1 MTKSLSKG
9 SVLKSGWIYINPTET
24 RVIDTNAMVES
35 KLKELSFKLAAETDG
50 DAGFTEGFVQGIKAE
65 QVTELIGERVEPISE
80 EPENT
85 VPESEI
91 LLQQAQEEIEN
102 MKAQALAEIEEART
116 QVIEEARKLGFQE
129 GFEQGKKEG
138 YEQGHIDGLN
148 SVEEEREE
156 ALRETSIRI
165 AQMEEEYQKKMDELE
180 PQFIEMLTG
189 IYEHIFHVS
198 LKNSRDLIV
207 YLIANTMRNL
217 EGNNGYLIH
226 VSREDYPFV
235 SMQKKEL
242 VKGTG
247 ISVDD
252 IDILEDAT
260 LGRSECMIETGN
272 GVFDCG
278 LGTQLEALNEELRLL
293 SYEPGKTEG

>member
-9 SVLKSGWIYINPTET
+9 SVLKSGWMYINPTEA

-35 KLKELSFKLAAETDG
+35 KLKELSFKLAAETEG

-65 QVTELIGERVEPISE
+65 QVTELIGEGLEPISE
-80 EPENT
+80 EAENAI
-85 VPESEI
+85 PESEL

-102 MKAQALAEIEEART
+102 MKAQALAEIEEARV
-116 QVIEEARKLGFQE
+116 QVIEEAKKIGYQE
-129 GFEQGKKEG
+129 GFALGEKEG
-138 YEQGHIDGLN
+138 YEKGHVDGLN
-148 SVEEEREE
+148 SVAEEREE
-156 ALRETSIRI
+156 ALREVSIQL
-165 AQMEEEYQKKMDELE
+165 AQMEEAYQNKIAELE
-180 PQFIEMLTG
+180 PQFIETLTG

-207 YLIANTMRNL
+207 YLIENTMRNL
-217 EGNNGYLIH
+217 EGSNGFLIH

-252 IDILEDAT
+252 IDIIEDAT
-260 LGRSECMIETGN
+260 LARSECMIETGN

-278 LGTQLEALNEELRLL
+278 LGTQLEALNEDRK
-293 SYEPGKTEG
+293 SVV

>member
-9 SVLKSGWIYINPTET
+9 SVLKSGWMYINPTEA

-35 KLKELSFKLAAETDG
+35 KLKELSFKLAAETEG

-65 QVTELIGERVEPISE
+65 QVTELIGEGLEPISE
-80 EPENT
+80 EAENAI
-85 VPESEI
+85 PESEL

-102 MKAQALAEIEEART
+102 MKAQALAEIEEARV
-116 QVIEEARKLGFQE
+116 QVIEEAKKIGYQE
-129 GFEQGKKEG
+129 GFALGEKEG
-138 YEQGHIDGLN
+138 YEKGHVDGLN
-148 SVEEEREE
+148 SVAEEREE
-156 ALRETSIRI
+156 ALREVSIQL
-165 AQMEEEYQKKMDELE
+165 AQMEEAYQNKIAELE
-180 PQFIEMLTG
+180 PQFIETLTG

-207 YLIANTMRNL
+207 YLIENTMRNL
-217 EGNNGYLIH
+217 EGSNGFLIH

-252 IDILEDAT
+252 IDIIEDAT
-260 LGRSECMIETGN
+260 LARSE
-272 GVFDCG
+272 
-278 LGTQLEALNEELRLL
+278 
-293 SYEPGKTEG
+293 

>member
-9 SVLKSGWIYINPTET
+9 SVLKSGWMYINPTET

-65 QVTELIGERVEPISE
+65 QVTELIGERVEPMSE
-80 EPENT
+80 EPEST

-91 LLQQAQEEIEN
+91 LIQQAQEEIEN
-102 MKAQALAEIEEART
+102 MKAQALAEIEEARA

-129 GFEQGKKEG
+129 GFEQGKNEG
-138 YEQGHIDGLN
+138 YNQGHVEGLN
-148 SVEEEREE
+148 SVEEEREKV
-156 ALRETSIRI
+156 LREASIRI
-165 AQMEEEYQKKMDELE
+165 AQIEDEYQKKIDELE

-198 LKNSRDLIV
+198 LKNSRDLVV

-217 EGNNGYLIH
+217 EGNNGYLVH
-226 VSREDYPFV
+226 VSKEDYPFV

>member
-9 SVLKSGWIYINPTET
+9 SVLKSGWMYINPTEA

-35 KLKELSFKLAAETDG
+35 KLKELSFKLAAETEG

-65 QVTELIGERVEPISE
+65 QVTELIGEGLEPISE
-80 EPENT
+80 EAENAI
-85 VPESEI
+85 PESEL

-102 MKAQALAEIEEART
+102 MKAQALAEIEEARV
-116 QVIEEARKLGFQE
+116 QVIEEAKKIGYQE
-129 GFEQGKKEG
+129 GFALGEKEG
-138 YEQGHIDGLN
+138 YEKGHVDGLN
-148 SVEEEREE
+148 SVAEEREE
-156 ALRETSIRI
+156 ALREVSIQL
-165 AQMEEEYQKKMDELE
+165 AQMEEAYQNKIAELE
-180 PQFIEMLTG
+180 PQFIETLTG

-198 LKNSRDLIV
+198 LKNSGDLIV
-207 YLIANTMRNL
+207 YLIENTMRNL
-217 EGNNGYLIH
+217 EGSNGFLIH

-252 IDILEDAT
+252 IDIIEDAT
-260 LGRSECMIETGN
+260 LARSECMIETGN